1 MQRWFN
7 VYWSHYQKLPTSLFF
22 LLAELKPSQ
31 IWARNSLYNWL
42 LQNKIKLNHHLFFA
56 TWTNDQPLPNM
67 KKLLLAAAAC
77 MFLVLTSCTIDN
89 PSINT
94 NVAGE
99 AAGLYRGTLI
109 LPNGD
114 VLTEEEIEMHRV
126 SDDHISVESMNEDN
140 QRADI
145 FQDFNMQL
153 MRSGAVIHHQLGT
166 ESNGTF
172 VLDAAVTPDELRI
185 DLPTGL
191 HFSGTRVRNYF
202 E

>member
-1 MQRWFN
+1 MISDILVAILAYNEEKNISN
-7 VYWSHYQKLPTSLFF
+7 VLKSLSKQSVD
-22 LLAELKPSQ
+22 LTYLISQ
-31 IWARNSLYNWL
+31 TFI
-42 LQNKIKLNHHLFFA
+42 LQ
-56 TWTNDQPLPNM
+56 
-67 KKLLLAAAAC
+67 
-77 MFLVLTSCTIDN
+77 ID
-89 PSINT
+89 
-94 NVAGE
+94 
-99 AAGLYRGTLI
+99 
-109 LPNGD
+109 
-114 VLTEEEIEMHRV
+114 EEEIEMHRV

-185 DLPTGL
+185 DLPTGF